1 MQSSQPASN
10 SYNLFIVQNIFTKQ
24 PLFCTPDGFAT
35 ILAVSF
41 GTCRTQPQEWS
52 SKSWVG
58 WRVETVQAMGTL
70 PATFL
75 QTSAC
80 IRFVQHGHTWQVF
93 HQASITLHVSHP
105 VAKPN
110 RCINTTVVFREVLC
124 LLISWS
130 KDLQRCSLMVRALAK
145 PAKPCL
151 IPLQQLVQPACRHT
165 HFLTNLSARKCS
177 PHCGWHK
184 KWQTGGERYVV
195 LIHSAVWWWTEKCK
209 KN

>member
-10 SYNLFIVQNIFTKQ
+10 SYNLFIVQTIFTKQ

-41 GTCRTQPQEWS
+41 GTCCTQPQDYKEYKQWAPS
-52 SKSWVG
+52 QPPFCKPVLAFALYSMATRDKCF
-58 WRVETVQAMGTL
+58 TKQA
-70 PATFL
+70 
-75 QTSAC
+75 
-80 IRFVQHGHTWQVF
+80 
-93 HQASITLHVSHP
+93 LHYMYLTQLRSQ
-105 VAKPN
+105 
-110 RCINTTVVFREVLC
+110 TVVSTLRLFFREVLC

-151 IPLQQLVQPACRHT
+151 IPLQQFVQPACRHT

-177 PHCGWHK
+177 PHCG
-184 KWQTGGERYVV
+184 
-195 LIHSAVWWWTEKCK
+195 
-209 KN
+209 